1 MARTAIV
8 TSQPEVACEICAR
21 RLLRGE
27 HPSVFLA
34 DGEMHEV
41 CELCVPRAL
50 NAGWVRTSELMT
62 APAKVD
68 PGQRRRTLLE
78 RLRRRRLSERPGVEE
93 PAPQS
98 FR

>member
-27 HPSVFLA
+27 HPSAFLA
-34 DGEMHEV
+34 DGTVYEV
-41 CELCVPRAL
+41 CELCVPRAV
-50 NAGWVRTSELMT
+50 NAGWVRTTELAT
-62 APAKVD
+62 APARVS

-78 RLRRRRLSERPGVEE
+78 RLRRRRLSERAGVDE

-98 FR
+98 LR